1 MDPNM
6 LLYASL
12 SILLIIYVSKLFKK
26 SMHLP
31 PSPFPKLPIIGHLH
45 LIKKPLRR
53 TLDTLC
59 KTIGPIFSLR
69 FGSFLVVVMSSPA
82 AVEECF
88 TKNDIVLASRPHLT
102 MGKYIGYK

>member
-12 SILLIIYVSKLFKK
+12 SILLILFVSKLFEK

-31 PSPFPKLPIIGHLH
+31 SSPFPKLPIIGHLH
-45 LIKKPLRR
+45 LIKEPLHR
-53 TLDTLC
+53 TLDTLS
-59 KTIGPIFSLR
+59 KTIGPVFSLR
-69 FGSFLVVVMSSPA
+69 FSSFLVVVVSSPA

-88 TKNDIVLASRPHLT
+88 TKNDVVLASRPASR
-102 MGKYIGYK
+102 